1 MICLTFPDALMQ
13 PDTIAMVL
21 AAAVAHAVWN
31 LASKYKRGNTLLF
44 VWAYSCASTLLWIP
58 IAVGLMVQGQQTMDG
73 QLAVAA
79 VVSAALHIAYS
90 LTLQAGYDRA
100 DLGVVYPIARGTG
113 PVLTMLFAILVLGE
127 WLNFVALFGALLV
140 VSGVLVVAG
149 NPFRSGSRRP
159 LQGMLWG
166 AATGATIASYTV
178 WDSYAVTSLH
188 VAPVGYYAGTLLLQG
203 LTLTPGALRQRRHI
217 PAALRANAAPIL
229 IVAIFSPLAYIL
241 VLNAMQAAPL
251 ALVAPLRESSI
262 IIGSLFAYLL
272 FREDHL
278 ARRIVGAV
286 VVLIGIAAISL

>member
-1 MICLTFPDALMQ
+1 MICPTFPDALMQ

-44 VWAYSCASTLLWIP
+44 VWAYSCASTLLWGP
-58 IAVGLMVQGQQTMDG
+58 IAIGLMLQGQQTING
-73 QLAVAA
+73 RLAMAA
-79 VVSAALHIAYS
+79 AVSAALHIAYS

-113 PVLTMLFAILVLGE
+113 PVLTMLFAILFLGE
-127 WLNFVALFGALLV
+127 RLSVVALFGALLI

-149 NPFRSGSRRP
+149 NPFRRGSRRP
-159 LQGMLWG
+159 LQGMFWG
-166 AATGATIASYTV
+166 AVTGATIASYTV

-188 VAPVGYYAGTLLLQG
+188 VAPVSYYAGTLLLQS
-203 LTLTPGALRQRRHI
+203 LALTPGALRQRPHI
-217 PAALRANAAPIL
+217 PAACRTNAAPIL

-241 VLNAMQAAPL
+241 VLNAMLSAPL

>member
-1 MICLTFPDALMQ
+1 MI
-13 PDTIAMVL
+13 L

-58 IAVGLMVQGQQTMDG
+58 IGIGLMVQGQEVIDWR
-73 QLAVAA
+73 LVVAA
-79 VVSAALHIAYS
+79 AVSAALHIAYS

-113 PVLTMLFAILVLGE
+113 PVLTMLVAILLLGE
-127 WLNFVALFGALLV
+127 RPGFVALFGALLV

-149 NPFRSGSRRP
+149 NPFRRGGGNP

-166 AATGATIASYTV
+166 GATGATIASYTV

-188 VAPVGYYAGTLLLQG
+188 LAPVSYYAGTLLLQS
-203 LTLTPGALRQRRHI
+203 LILTPGALRQRLQI
-217 PAALRANAAPIL
+217 PSALRVNAVPIL

-241 VLNAMQAAPL
+241 VLNAMLTAPL

-262 IIGSLFAYLL
+262 IIGSLSAYIL
-272 FREDHL
+272 FREGHL
-278 ARRIVGAV
+278 ARRMVGAL

>member
-1 MICLTFPDALMQ
+1 MQ

-21 AAAVAHAVWN
+21 AAALAHAVWN

-44 VWAYSCASTLLWIP
+44 VWAYNCASTLLWVP
-58 IAVGLMVQGQQTMDG
+58 IAIGLMVQGRQAMDG
-73 QLAVAA
+73 RLGVAA
-79 VVSAALHIAYS
+79 AVSAALHIAYS

-113 PVLTMLFAILVLGE
+113 PVLTILFAILLLGE
-127 WLNFVALFGALLV
+127 RLNVVALFGALLV

-159 LQGMLWG
+159 LQGMFWG
-166 AATGATIASYTV
+166 AATGATITSYTV

-188 VAPVGYYAGTLLLQG
+188 VAPVSYYAGTLLLQS
-203 LTLTPGALRQRRHI
+203 LILTPGALRQRWHI
-217 PAALRANAAPIL
+217 PAALRANAMPIL
-229 IVAIFSPLAYIL
+229 VVAIFSPLAYIL
-241 VLNAMQAAPL
+241 VLNAMLAAPL

-262 IIGSLFAYLL
+262 IVGSLFAYLL